1 MASGRRRVK
10 FEASGAE
17 SVIRRF
23 RMTKVPLVLAG
34 MMASARALS
43 FVLRFTRAEGRAAT
57 VLVVGMILF
66 TATLLAVVL
75 LWGQ

>member
-1 MASGRRRVK
+1 MALRPPALK
-10 FEASGAE
+10 FEASGVE
-17 SVIRRF
+17 SVIRRD

-34 MMASARALS
+34 MMASARALT
-43 FVLRFTRAEGRAAT
+43 FTLRFTRAEGRAAT
-57 VLVVGMILF
+57 LLIVGTILF

>member
-1 MASGRRRVK
+1 
-10 FEASGAE
+10 
-17 SVIRRF
+17 
-23 RMTKVPLVLAG
+23 MTKVPLVLAG